1 MNRAE
6 RNARMIIA
14 IKMMAE
20 VIEDAKAEM
29 HEEGIPLVDREL
41 WSRCGM
47 SSMTHDT
54 QLLRF
59 VEKQHV
65 EFVETKTRI
74 GSWTNPNVTVNPP
87 QAG

>member
-20 VIEDAKAEM
+20 VIGDAKAEM
-29 HEEGIPLVDREL
+29 REEGIPVEDREL
-41 WSRCGM
+41 WFRCGM
-47 SSMTHDT
+47 SGMTHDT

-59 VEKQHV
+59 VEKQQV

-74 GSWTNPNVTVNPP
+74 GSWSNPNVVVNPP